1 MLRNAPARAWRDE
14 RGFAL
19 IELLVVILVLGV
31 LAAIVLPTMLGKKS
45 QAEDAT
51 AKSNARNLVSK
62 VSACRVETDT
72 YSECDS
78 SAKLASALGGALAI
92 PYGEGPGQVH
102 VASAGDTFF
111 EVEAISEAKTGGAN
125 HRYSIRID
133 LAGPQERTCTP
144 PDEGACDGDGN
155 W

>member
-45 QAEDAT
+45 QAEDAG

-62 VSACRVETDT
+62 VSSCRVETDN
-72 YSECDS
+72 YGECDS
-78 SAKLASALGGALAI
+78 AAELATALGAPLSI
-92 PYGEGPGQVH
+92 PYGTGPGQVH
-102 VASAGDTFF
+102 VSETGEDYF
-111 EVEAISEAKTGGAN
+111 EVTALSKAQTDGIN
-125 HRYSIRID
+125 HRYMIRVS
-133 LAGPQERTCTP
+133 LGAPQERTCTP
-144 PDEGACDGDGN
+144 PEEGACTSGD